1 MKRLF
6 AGIRR
11 RLLENG
17 QSGKYLRYAV
27 GEIILVMI
35 GILLALQVNTWN
47 EGRNE
52 LRQGAFLEEN
62 IHREFLQNHQILDN
76 VLQLNQGAYDANLAL
91 LDLMGATAAE
101 LARHNLDSLLFFVL
115 TTESY
120 LPARN
125 TVDDALRSGR
135 IDLLQDEDLKKIL
148 LQWGTDLDLIQT
160 YMAIQTD
167 WQNEQILPFMNRFIS
182 LRQTERYGGNSWY
195 KPSKL
200 PFRYEPLFQSLEFE
214 NILDNNIFLL
224 NDLIQR
230 LHDIRQSQEEVLAR
244 TGQSAE

>member
-1 MKRLF
+1 M
-6 AGIRR
+6 AQ
-11 RLLENG
+11 LLTE
-17 QSGKYLRYAV
+17 
-27 GEIILVMI
+27 GEKDPV
-35 GILLALQVNTWN
+35 
-47 EGRNE
+47 
-52 LRQGAFLEEN
+52 
-62 IHREFLQNHQILDN
+62 
-76 VLQLNQGAYDANLAL
+76 
-91 LDLMGATAAE
+91 AE
-101 LARHNLDSLLFFVL
+101 W
-115 TTESY
+115 
-120 LPARN
+120 
-125 TVDDALRSGR
+125 VDDALRSGR